1 MGRMPPSTLTVRLIR
16 FEKFEVD
23 LNAGELRKNGQK
35 IRLQEQPFQILAML
49 FERPGGI
56 VTREE
61 IRQKLWA
68 ADTFVDFDHGL
79 NSAVGRLREA
89 LNDSAGTP
97 RFIETVPRKGYRFIA
112 QLAEEP
118 QAADTAEPERKRF
131 PRGTIVLT
139 VVGLALL
146 LAVQIGWR
154 SQKRGQTSMP
164 PIEFVPLAGLPGAEE
179 DPAVSP
185 DGHQVAFRLRNGREN
200 SGIFTALVG
209 GEKPL
214 RLTSDLGDCSPAWS
228 PDGRQIAFLRLI
240 ADKFEI
246 YTIPALGGTEHK
258 LYTGRRPFAPR
269 LAWSPDGKV
278 LAFSQGQEN
287 LRSPITLLS
296 LSDLSTRTITSPPD
310 DSHDDGAR
318 FSPDGSQVAFIRATI
333 AGVVNDLYIT
343 SAAGG
348 EARRLT
354 FDSTPMFG
362 LSWTGDGREI
372 VYSSMRGGQFSLWR
386 VPAVGGLSRPVAGA
400 GLMAQSPSIAPSGNL
415 LAYQQF
421 LCKDNIWR
429 VEFKDEKHLER
440 TPSIAISEKG
450 GKLRPQFSPDG
461 KRITFESD
469 RLGSYELWS
478 CETSGNNCE
487 QLTALRGTVGT
498 SRWSPDGRAIAFE
511 FHPHERAEIYVLD
524 FPGGTPRLVP
534 TIPGADNLVPSW
546 SRDSQWIYFTSKSG
560 AAPFQLWKVPAKG
573 GKPVRITEHGGLAAA
588 ESADGRYIYYSKVE
602 ASGVWRASLSG
613 ESETRVLDEPNG
625 TAWYDWVLSK
635 NGIYYLSG
643 NANNTVDLKFFDFAG
658 KASSTILNLDKPIG
672 WGIALSPDSRS
683 LLFVESEYEDSSIM
697 LVKNFR

>member
-1 MGRMPPSTLTVRLIR
+1 MTQPALSPAVIR
-16 FEKFEVD
+16 FEAFEVS
-23 LNAGELRKNGQK
+23 LQAGELRKRGRRIK
-35 IRLQEQPFQILAML
+35 LQEQPFQILAML
-49 FERPGGI
+49 LVRPGGI

-61 IRQKLWA
+61 IRQKLWP

-112 QLAEEP
+112 QLAEVP
-118 QAADTAEPERKRF
+118 PAADTAEPERKRF
-131 PRGTIVLT
+131 RRGAIVVT
-139 VVGLALL
+139 VAGLALL

-154 SQKRGQTSMP
+154 WQKRGQTSMSA
-164 PIEFVPLAGLPGAEE
+164 IEFAPLASLPGEEE

-185 DGHQVAFRLRNGREN
+185 DGHQVAFRVRNGRDH

-214 RLTSDLGDCSPAWS
+214 RLTSDLRDCSPAWS
-228 PDGRQIAFLRLI
+228 PDGREIAFLRLI
-240 ADKFEI
+240 EDKFEI

-258 LYTGRRPFAPR
+258 LYTGRSPLAPG
-269 LAWSPDGKV
+269 LSWSPDGKV
-278 LAFSQGQEN
+278 LAFSQAEDN
-287 LRSPITLLS
+287 ARSWITLLS
-296 LSDLSTRTITSPPD
+296 LSDLSTRTITQPPD
-310 DSHDDGAR
+310 DFLDVDPR
-318 FSPDGSQVAFIRATI
+318 FSPDGSQVAFIRGHI
-333 AGVVNDLYIT
+333 AGVVNDVFIT

-354 FDSTPMFG
+354 FDSRPIAG
-362 LSWTGDGREI
+362 LSWTADGREI
-372 VYSSMRGGQFSLWR
+372 VYSSMRGSQTSLWR
-386 VPAVGGLSRPVAGA
+386 VPAFGGVPQPVSGA
-400 GLMAQSPSIAPSGNL
+400 GLMASAPSIAPSSNV
-415 LAYQQF
+415 LAYQQV

-429 VEFKDEKHLER
+429 VELKDEKHLQGV
-440 TPSIAISEKG
+440 PSIAISEKG
-450 GKLRPQFSPDG
+450 SKLRPQFSPDG

-478 CETSGNNCE
+478 CETSSHNCA
-487 QLTALRGTVGT
+487 QLTALQGTVGT
-498 SRWSPDGRAIAFE
+498 ARWSPDGRAIAFE

-534 TIPGADNLVPSW
+534 TIPGADNLAPSW

-573 GKPVRITEHGGLAAA
+573 GRPVRITEHGGLAAA

-602 ASGVWRASLSG
+602 ASGVWRASFSG
-613 ESETRVLDEPNG
+613 ESETRVLDQPNG

-635 NGIYYLSG
+635 TGIYYLSDS
-643 NANNTVDLKFFDFAG
+643 ANNTIVLNFFDFAG
-658 KASSTILNLDKPIG
+658 KASSTILTLDKPIG